1 MFLLVHMWLFTRRA
15 LHLHAFG
22 WEAHPPSMPIAT
34 ATCLPSRRGRIALIL
49 AATAVAVVDLP
60 EPGMPAMPTMSL
72 HIIWATLISCR
83 SRICRGNHIERTIAG
98 RLYLLCVRSEAS
110 SAL

>member
-1 MFLLVHMWLFTRRA
+1 
-15 LHLHAFG
+15 
-22 WEAHPPSMPIAT
+22 MPIAT

-72 HIIWATLISCR
+72 HTKQAFLILCGL
-83 SRICRGNHIERTIAG
+83 RICRGNHIKMDQSVTLVLA
-98 RLYLLCVRSEAS
+98 LC
-110 SAL
+110 AL